1 MKGTGIQ
8 VLFCCAVVT
17 VSLIAT
23 SCSTAP
29 EGPKIGTPAFYWSA
43 AKQTFAAG
51 DYLRANDNLAQ
62 VTKSDNEFTAR
73 ALPWRLVVASGL
85 AQGFMDLAE
94 NFELGAHANRNNPT
108 PFRRQVNMYRTQA
121 SQLALQF
128 AESLQKFEATKDP
141 NVTLAFPYPSGSL
154 SMPTQLKRVTSGILV
169 QQSDIDDLEKHLLAK
184 GVLLAACRAV
194 GAPEDTAKAQ
204 HTLKGETTQVPRDV
218 FTLALANTLY
228 EQSQL
233 FTRDRLDRPDRLQ
246 MFCNEALEILQ
257 GLKENKEAKAL
268 AAKIQKSL
276 KKLKG

>member
-1 MKGTGIQ
+1 
-8 VLFCCAVVT
+8 
-17 VSLIAT
+17 
-23 SCSTAP
+23 
-29 EGPKIGTPAFYWSA
+29 
-43 AKQTFAAG
+43 
-51 DYLRANDNLAQ
+51 
-62 VTKSDNEFTAR
+62 
-73 ALPWRLVVASGL
+73 
-85 AQGFMDLAE
+85 
-94 NFELGAHANRNNPT
+94 
-108 PFRRQVNMYRTQA
+108 MYRTQA

-154 SMPTQLKRVTSGILV
+154 SMPTQLKRVTGGILV

-204 HTLKGETTQVPRDV
+204 QTLKGETTQVPRDV

-233 FTRDRLDRPDRLQ
+233 FTRDRLDRPDRIQ

-268 AAKIQKSL
+268 AAKIQKSM